1 MLTPPTEVEREQVF
15 RIAKRQQQNRFSR
28 FFYKSL
34 NDSVWSEQSDGTDKG
49 ILAAKRVVVTSF
61 RRKLGRLPQSGSRLV

>member
-15 RIAKRQQQNRFSR
+15 RIAKRQQQKRFSR

-49 ILAAKRVVVTSF
+49 ILAAKRVVVMSF
-61 RRKLGRLPQSGSRLV
+61 RRKLRRLPQSGSRLV

>member
-34 NDSVWSEQSDGTDKG
+34 NDSVWSEQSDGADKG
-49 ILAAKRVVVTSF
+49 ILTVDGGPPTGLRS
-61 RRKLGRLPQSGSRLV
+61 KLARDSP